1 MIGIII
7 GSESDVETM
16 RYCAD
21 KLEEFGIAH
30 KMVVASAHRNPEK
43 VTALIKQCE
52 EQGYKII
59 IAAAGMSA
67 ALPGVVASQTKLPV
81 IGVPMKSDLMG
92 IDSLLSIVQMP
103 KGVPV
108 ACMIDSSKLN
118 LSPMLE
124 IDASVFVKTPQE
136 LVTKI
141 LESFQ
146 ESEIKNIDVRSFF
159 ELDSSLPRWL
169 NFIKKAL
176 NLKRPYEEKL

>member
-108 ACMIDSSKLN
+108 ACM
-118 LSPMLE
+118 
-124 IDASVFVKTPQE
+124 SVGKHGAINAA
-136 LVTKI
+136 LYAKRI
-141 LESFQ
+141 LDLMDF
-146 ESEIKNIDVRSFF
+146 D
-159 ELDSSLPRWL
+159 P
-169 NFIKKAL
+169 
-176 NLKRPYEEKL
+176 PYGS